1 MNSYL
6 NALSKFPRL
15 PGEQPLECEK
25 SVTEKELCETL
36 KNMSNHVMTNLLE
49 RWPY

>member
-15 PGEQPLECEK
+15 SGEQPLGCEK

-36 KNMSNHVMTNLLE
+36 KNMSNHLMTNLLE